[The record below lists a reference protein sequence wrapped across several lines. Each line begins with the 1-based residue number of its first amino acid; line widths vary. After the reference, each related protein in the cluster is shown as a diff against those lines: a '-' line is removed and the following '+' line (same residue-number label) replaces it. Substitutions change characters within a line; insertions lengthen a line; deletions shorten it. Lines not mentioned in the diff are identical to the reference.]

1 MKKLIKR
8 FFNYANRPLKN
19 IGMRDFLFFSGL
31 IQVFVGLYQ
40 YNPWIAPTATGS
52 IMIVT
57 GLFGKD
63 GKDGKK

>member
-1 MKKLIKR
+1 MKKLIK
-8 FFNYANRPLKN
+8 K
-19 IGMRDFLFFSGL
+19 ITVRDILFFTGL
-31 IQVFVGLYQ
+31 LFLFVGLYQ

-52 IMIVT
+52 IMIAT

>member
-1 MKKLIKR
+1 MKKLIKKIT
-8 FFNYANRPLKN
+8 A
-19 IGMRDFLFFSGL
+19 RDILFFTGL
-31 IQVFVGLYQ
+31 LFLFVGLYQ

-52 IMIVT
+52 IMIAT

>member
-1 MKKLIKR
+1 MKKFIKKIS
-8 FFNYANRPLKN
+8 AND
-19 IGMRDFLFFSGL
+19 ILFFTGL
-31 IQVFVGLYQ
+31 LLLFVGLYQ

-52 IMIVT
+52 IMIIT